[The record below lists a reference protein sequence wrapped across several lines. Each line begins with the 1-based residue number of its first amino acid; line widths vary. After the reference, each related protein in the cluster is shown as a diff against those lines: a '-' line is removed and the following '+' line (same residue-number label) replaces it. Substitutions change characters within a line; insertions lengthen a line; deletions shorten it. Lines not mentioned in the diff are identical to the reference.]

1 METSKTISFRSS
13 ASSVD
18 QSEGPERGHTLALWA
33 RKPRGSLPRARPVP
47 RGLQRRTLH
56 TPRACCQ
63 VSLTAGLCVTG
74 LHYRISR
81 SATSLSDVLPVTRAL
96 FPSPALSLSLF
107 PSLSLLLHSSDRTC
121 INIPKHTHTHP
132 HTHTHTQAHTHT
144 HTHTPAR
151 AQAGRQTTRDHLD
164 LSQVKPSPNA
174 WILPGQL

>member
-1 METSKTISFRSS
+1 MHHPRSTERGL
-13 ASSVD
+13 
-18 QSEGPERGHTLALWA
+18 QRGHTLALWA

-174 WILPGQL
+174 WILL